1 MMNSSHSMVVL
12 SPCSFVEVMTDR
24 TSGVNFDTS
33 RKGVLNAW
41 VALDAFAKAVGM

>member
-12 SPCSFVEVMTDR
+12 SPCSLVEVTTDR
-24 TSGVNFDTS
+24 TSGVNFNAS

-41 VALDAFAKAVGM
+41 VALDAFANTVGM